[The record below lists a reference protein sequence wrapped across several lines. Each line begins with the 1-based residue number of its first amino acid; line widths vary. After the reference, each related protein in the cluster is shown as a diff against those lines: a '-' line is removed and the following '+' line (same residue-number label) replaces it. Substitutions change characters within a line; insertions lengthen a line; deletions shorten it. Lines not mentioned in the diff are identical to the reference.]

1 MSIKAGGTERRRG
14 AEAVADELKP
24 KPEKKFD
31 PSVYS
36 CEVILEKTTLD
47 KTQDKKLPTDA
58 FNVTYV
64 VEGETRIDVTRSE
77 KMANVFDM
85 YYDRY
90 GKDVVQKID
99 YGHGTVRPNLWGVK
113 APPEKKK
120 RRKV

>member
-14 AEAVADELKP
+14 EEAVADELKP

-36 CEVILEKTTLD
+36 CEIILEKTTRE
-47 KTQDKKLPTDA
+47 KTEDRKLPTDA

-64 VEGETRIDVTRSE
+64 VEGETLLDVTRSE

-113 APPEKKK
+113 ASPEKKK
-120 RRKV
+120 RRK

>member
-14 AEAVADELKP
+14 VEAVADELKP

-31 PSVYS
+31 PSSYS
-36 CEVILEKTTLD
+36 CEILLEKTTHEKAND
-47 KTQDKKLPTDA
+47 RKLPSDA

-64 VEGETRIDVTRSE
+64 VEGETRLDVTRSE

-113 APPEKKK
+113 ASPEKKK
-120 RRKV
+120 RRK